1 MLQKLHT
8 SGDPALEPLVITED
22 KVISVSRDHIMT
34 PQVLANLFCNQLHR
48 LRTTYIDTSSG
59 KYFTYFNS
67 TTWHCIHRW
76 TEIFKCNLNLAKPLL
91 QFPT

>member
-22 KVISVSRDHIMT
+22 KVISVSRDHITT

-48 LRTTYIDTSSG
+48 LRTTYIDIGTG
-59 KYFTYFNS
+59 
-67 TTWHCIHRW
+67 
-76 TEIFKCNLNLAKPLL
+76 IFLL
-91 QFPT
+91 ILELCVSKFYSLILLIVYIITLYLL

>member
-67 TTWHCIHRW
+67 IMMAHTCIHIS
-76 TEIFKCNLNLAKPLL
+76 TEIFKCNLTLA
-91 QFPT
+91 